1 MSIGPIS
8 APTKLFK
15 AGSSALPTVMPNRL
29 IWFFRSCRLLAVVA
43 ERASYSACIDP
54 A

>member
-1 MSIGPIS
+1 MGAIS

-15 AGSSALPTVMPNRL
+15 AGSSALPTVMPSRP
-29 IWFFRSCRLLAVVA
+29 IWFFKSCRLLAVVA
-43 ERASYSACIDP
+43 ERASYSFCIEP